1 MNTIFLII
9 VVFLLLT
16 AVMDLFV
23 GVSNDAVNFTNSAVG
38 SKAARFRT
46 VMVVAAVGV
55 FAGAAISNGMIDIA
69 RHGIMAPTYFTFYDV
84 MCVFLAV
91 MITDILLLDLFN
103 SLGLPTSTTVSM
115 VFELLG
121 GAFAMALVKVA
132 HGTVGPDGV
141 VLGFG
146 DYLNTAKALS
156 VIVGIFMSVAIAF
169 VLGSIIQWFV
179 RLLFTFTYKSHAKL
193 KTAIYGGISFTII
206 IWFLLV
212 NGLKNSAFMT
222 DDLKA
227 LISDNTWTILVGG
240 TVVFSLLMGLL
251 QALKVNVLKLV
262 VLMGTFALAMAF
274 AGNDLVNF
282 VGVPLTALESYADY
296 AAHGSGDPHSFFMT
310 SLNGSAQ
317 TPTIFLI
324 AAGAVMVFSLF
335 FSKKAHAVTKTEVGL
350 SSRMEGDEMFGSSAV
365 ARTLVRMCTRMATAV
380 HKYIPASVGRWVDSR
395 FNKDEYVAEPGAA
408 YDLVRASVN
417 LVISGLL
424 VTLGTSL
431 KLPLSTTYVTF
442 TVAMG
447 AALADRAWSRESA
460 VFRITGIFSV
470 IGGWFIT
477 AGIAFAVCFVFTNI
491 LFFCGY
497 VAMIAL
503 VLLGV
508 VVLVLNNRRFA
519 RRQEKQKE
527 DETFVEMT
535 KTNDRD
541 LAWQLLQKHVRNT
554 SISGLEYIINT
565 YRSITD
571 GFFNEKYSVLRK
583 AVASLRDERD
593 NLKRMRR
600 REIVGLRKIDPSIA
614 IERNTWFFLQ
624 NNSLRQMLYCLKR
637 TADPCREHVGNNFSP
652 LPKRYIDTLTD
663 LRERVLEQLENALSL
678 MRSGKSDGELVAA
691 AEQLR
696 TSAEHLQQTISKERK
711 ALLDDLNA
719 PGTKIEPMIVSVNIL
734 QESQE
739 ILGNLRHMLRGMSN
753 LQA

>member
-1 MNTIFLII
+1 MNTIFVII
-9 VVFLLLT
+9 VAFLLLT
-16 AVMDLFV
+16 AVLDLFV

-46 VMVVAAVGV
+46 IMIVAAVGV

-132 HGTVGPDGV
+132 HGFTDADGN

-146 DYLNTAKALS
+146 DYLNTEKALS

-169 VLGSIIQWFV
+169 VLGAIVQWIV
-179 RLLFTFTYKSHAKL
+179 RLIFTFTYKSHAKV
-193 KTAIYGGISFTII
+193 KTAIYGGVAFTII

-212 NGLKNSAFMT
+212 NGLKNSTFMT
-222 DDLKA
+222 ADVKA
-227 LISDNTWTILVGG
+227 FISAHTWTILLGG
-240 TVVFSLLMGLL
+240 TVIFSVIMALL
-251 QALKVNVLKLV
+251 QAVKVNILKIV

-282 VGVPLTALESYADY
+282 VGVPLTSLEAYTDY
-296 AAHGSGDPHSFFMT
+296 AANGAGDPHAFFMT
-310 SLNGSAQ
+310 SLNGSAH
-317 TPTIFLI
+317 TPTIFLVL
-324 AAGAVMVFSLF
+324 AGAVMVFSLF
-335 FSKKAHAVTKTEVGL
+335 VSKKAHSVTKTEVGL
-350 SSRMEGDEMFGSSAV
+350 SSHLEGDELFGSSAV
-365 ARTLVRMCTRMATAV
+365 ARTLVRMCNRLANTI
-380 HKYIPASVGRWVDSR
+380 HKYTPAPVGRWIDSR
-395 FNKDEYVAEPGAA
+395 FNKDEYVAAPGAA

-460 VFRITGIFSV
+460 VFRITGILSV

-477 AGIAFAVCFVFTNI
+477 AGIAFAVCFIFTNI
-491 LFFCGY
+491 LYFCGY
-497 VAMIAL
+497 IAMIVL
-503 VLLGV
+503 VALGV
-508 VVLVLNNRRFA
+508 CVLVLNNRRFSK
-519 RRQEKQKE
+519 RQEKHKE
-527 DETFVEMT
+527 DETFIEMVNT
-535 KTNDRD
+535 KDRD
-541 LAWQLLQKHVRNT
+541 VAWTLLQKHVRNT
-554 SISGLEYIINT
+554 SIKGLEYIINT
-565 YRSITD
+565 YRQITD
-571 GFFNEKYSVLRK
+571 GFFSEKYSALRK
-583 AVASLRDERD
+583 SVSSLRDERD
-593 NLKRMRR
+593 YLKRMRR
-600 REIVGLRKIDPSIA
+600 REVIGLRKIDPHLA

-652 LPKRYIDTLTD
+652 LPRKYVDTLTD
-663 LRERVLEQLENALSL
+663 LRERVLQQLESGLTL
-678 MRSGKSDGELVAA
+678 MQSGKTDGEL
-691 AEQLR
+691 ER
-696 TSAEHLQQTISKERK
+696 SAEALRSTAENLQQTISKERK
-711 ALLDDLNA
+711 TLLDDLNT